1 MLNEKVWPA
10 MASAFQS
17 GKGDLAERMMLALE
31 AAQAAGGD
39 IRGRQSAALLVVKE
53 KASGRPWS
61 DRSFDLRVDDH
72 AEPLQEL
79 RRLLVL
85 QRAYNH
91 MNEGDLALEAK
102 DHSRALREYSAAAE
116 LVPGNLEMVY
126 WHAVALVNMGRTDD
140 AVPLF
145 RRVFNADKNWIE
157 LTRRLPQAGLLSADA
172 VRRILVP

>member
-1 MLNEKVWPA
+1 
-10 MASAFQS
+10 
-17 GKGDLAERMMLALE
+17 
-31 AAQAAGGD
+31 
-39 IRGRQSAALLVVKE
+39 
-53 KASGRPWS
+53 
-61 DRSFDLRVDDH
+61 
-72 AEPLQEL
+72 
-79 RRLLVL
+79 
-85 QRAYNH
+85 